1 MNSTFFIITA
11 PLMLFVLCV
20 IIAVWI
26 DMRFKEREYQAE
38 YKLTHIGDL
47 SYLKNHNTDKFIEEA
62 EFILEYLKN
71 KRYSEFH
78 KFRYVES
85 KHHNSCYYLVGYTSR
100 TNTKKCFPCHNIM
113 GNYGYPDYYLK
124 DMDEVRTYYVDLLW
138 RQLSNMNKEK
148 KRFDEYDKRR
158 EF

>member
-100 TNTKKCFPCHNIM
+100 TNTKKSKDKKIFKRVASNVKKINIKPKQM
-113 GNYGYPDYYLK
+113 RGGIRL
-124 DMDEVRTYYVDLLW
+124 
-138 RQLSNMNKEK
+138 
-148 KRFDEYDKRR
+148 
-158 EF
+158 